1 MSTLPPKN
9 VKPGSLNCVVF
20 TMKRWQSNHYG
31 YLVCTLSRQLQG
43 HVLTFF
49 WAKTD
54 IAHCVPPLQTVN
66 YGPKSK
72 YIWSLSLFRA
82 HQTGYCFVSLITY
95 IGYGRKDSVQWLLP
109 ILSLRW
115 AQRRPSSPLMIKLLF
130 VFCPLFIRILGRGHL
145 GESVTQI
152 QRLKIRYFCNIFC
165 HLNIVRVQY

>member
-95 IGYGRKDSVQWLLP
+95 IGRRNSTQCNDYYQYWAWDELSGGRALHWWLSCCLCSV
-109 ILSLRW
+109 LSWSASWGGAAAVL
-115 AQRRPSSPLMIKLLF
+115 
-130 VFCPLFIRILGRGHL
+130 
-145 GESVTQI
+145 E
-152 QRLKIRYFCNIFC
+152 
-165 HLNIVRVQY
+165 

>member
-1 MSTLPPKN
+1 MSTLAPKN

-66 YGPKSK
+66 YVPKSK
-72 YIWSLSLFRA
+72 YIWSLSLFWA
-82 HQTGYCFVSLITY
+82 HQTGYFIDPSTASECNCSRQESIVSFH
-95 IGYGRKDSVQWLLP
+95 K
-109 ILSLRW
+109 LRISEEENSTQCNDCSQYW
-115 AQRRPSSPLMIKLLF
+115 ALAQRRPSSPLSCCLCSGLSWSASWGGAAPF
-130 VFCPLFIRILGRGHL
+130 L
-145 GESVTQI
+145 EQSW
-152 QRLKIRYFCNIFC
+152 
-165 HLNIVRVQY
+165 